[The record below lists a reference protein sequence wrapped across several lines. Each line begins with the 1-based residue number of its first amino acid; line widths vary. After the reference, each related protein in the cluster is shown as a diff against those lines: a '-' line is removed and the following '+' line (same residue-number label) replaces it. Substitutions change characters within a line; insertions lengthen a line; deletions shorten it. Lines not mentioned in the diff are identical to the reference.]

1 MPNID
6 LATILE
12 STISV
17 GHGDL
22 VTRRTGRVVR
32 GGVEELISTA
42 DDGQVHVI
50 DFGAVRCLDISC
62 ADEIV
67 GKLLLQYGHGQ
78 YFVLTGVTEA
88 HCDAIDVVLERHE
101 MAVVAR
107 DREDKVQ
114 VLGPLDETVKR
125 AFGAV
130 IQSEVA
136 AEADVADR
144 LAVSTEAARPLL
156 QELLTRHLVTLESD
170 MYRALSA

>member
-6 LATILE
+6 LGTILE
-12 STISV
+12 SAISV

-22 VTRRTGRVVR
+22 VTRRTGRAVR
-32 GGVEELISTA
+32 GGVEELMSTES
-42 DDGQVHVI
+42 DGQTHVI

-67 GKLLLQYGHGQ
+67 GQLLLRYGRGR

-88 HCDAIDVVLERHE
+88 HCDAIDVVLERHG

-107 DREDKVQ
+107 DRDGSMQ

-125 AFGAV
+125 AFSAV

-136 AEADVADR
+136 AESDVADR

-156 QELLTRHLVTLESD
+156 QESLTRHLVTLEAD